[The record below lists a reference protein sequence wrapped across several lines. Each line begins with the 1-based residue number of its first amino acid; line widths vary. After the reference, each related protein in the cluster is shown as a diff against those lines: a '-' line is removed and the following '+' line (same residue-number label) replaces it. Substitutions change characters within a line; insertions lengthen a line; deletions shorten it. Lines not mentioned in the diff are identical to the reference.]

1 MIKRAV
7 EIGKFQGY
15 KVSNSLQF
23 QILQFADDTILMG
36 EDSWNNLWTIKS
48 VLRGFEMVS
57 GLKINFVKSKLY
69 GINVDERF
77 LSAGSSFLSCRSES
91 VPFKFLGI
99 PVGANPR
106 RRETW
111 RPVVEAM
118 SKRLSSWSSR
128 QLSYGGNGNDIS
140 FWNAK
145 WCGDIPFGDLFP
157 NLYAKEVQQKSKVAD
172 RLLSGREGLN
182 WRWEWSDALTLSEEQ
197 ELSSLKELLMNV
209 SLNPLCADRWRW
221 IVGQA
226 GLFSVKSCYDFLAQ
240 NGSTE
245 TINSRLL
252 EAIQMMWNNNV
263 PSKVS
268 VFGWRLLLEKL
279 PTRDALASKGIITNP
294 HEFTC
299 VFCFRFVENCPHLFF
314 SCNFTRMVWNAIFKW
329 MGVTLLLV
337 MKG

>member
-1 MIKRAV
+1 MKRVMGKLISPCQSAFLPNRQILDGVVVLNEIIDLAKRRKDSCMLFKVDFEKAYDTINWNFLERMMIKMGFAEGWMKWIRACIFISSMSVLVNGSPTEEFKVCKGLRQGDPLSPFLFLIAAEGLSGMIKRAV

-77 LSAGSSFLSCRSES
+77 LSTGSSFLSCRSET

-118 SKRLSSWSSR
+118 TKRLSIGVADNCHMVVELRLLIRCWQVYPCIFS
-128 QLSYGGNGNDIS
+128 LFLKLPNVFYNN
-140 FWNAK
+140 
-145 WCGDIPFGDLFP
+145 WCGS
-157 NLYAKEVQQKSKVAD
+157 KETFCGA
-172 RLLSGREGLN
+172 EG
-182 WRWEWSDALTLSEEQ
+182 
-197 ELSSLKELLMNV
+197 
-209 SLNPLCADRWRW
+209 
-221 IVGQA
+221 
-226 GLFSVKSCYDFLAQ
+226 
-240 NGSTE
+240 
-245 TINSRLL
+245 
-252 EAIQMMWNNNV
+252 
-263 PSKVS
+263 
-268 VFGWRLLLEKL
+268 
-279 PTRDALASKGIITNP
+279 
-294 HEFTC
+294 
-299 VFCFRFVENCPHLFF
+299 
-314 SCNFTRMVWNAIFKW
+314 
-329 MGVTLLLV
+329 
-337 MKG
+337 